1 MESFKWTCQVYHGK
15 VKTMSR
21 NFFHSKAFSTVVA
34 VKALPSRF
42 KYIISTGRK
51 CSGAKHSFIVFGFVL
66 ARRGFDIYQVWTNL
80 TLSHPVSVVNMVE
93 ENTRVAETPSDD
105 KFSSVVIPYPLR
117 LPQST
122 IMFANL
128 RIK

>member
-1 MESFKWTCQVYHGK
+1 M
-15 VKTMSR
+15 
-21 NFFHSKAFSTVVA
+21 FS
-34 VKALPSRF
+34 
-42 KYIISTGRK
+42 
-51 CSGAKHSFIVFGFVL
+51 FVL
-66 ARRGFDIYQVWTNL
+66 ARHGFFYQVRINL
-80 TLSHPVSVVNMVE
+80 TLSHPVSVVNMME

-105 KFSSVVIPYPLR
+105 EFSSVVIPYPLR

>member
-1 MESFKWTCQVYHGK
+1 M
-15 VKTMSR
+15 M
-21 NFFHSKAFSTVVA
+21 
-34 VKALPSRF
+34 
-42 KYIISTGRK
+42 
-51 CSGAKHSFIVFGFVL
+51 
-66 ARRGFDIYQVWTNL
+66 
-80 TLSHPVSVVNMVE
+80 E

-105 KFSSVVIPYPLR
+105 EFSSVVIPYPLR